1 MDIPELIH
9 QVAGGSNDAVVE
21 LWTRFTPL
29 LKHYARKL
37 RYEDAYSDLSLAF
50 LILINQIAHNPTLRE
65 EGPIV
70 SYIQISIKWT
80 YYKLNQKVEEYQ
92 RRHFNLDTSPDVYAR
107 MLEINH
113 AGSDDYA
120 FIEIEDAFST
130 LSRMERQVIYGV
142 FKDGHSAADLAQ
154 QYGCSRQAI
163 TQAKRRA
170 LKKLRKQL
178 L

>member
-70 SYIQISIKWT
+70 SYIQISIK
-80 YYKLNQKVEEYQ
+80 
-92 RRHFNLDTSPDVYAR
+92 
-107 MLEINH
+107 
-113 AGSDDYA
+113 
-120 FIEIEDAFST
+120 
-130 LSRMERQVIYGV
+130 
-142 FKDGHSAADLAQ
+142 
-154 QYGCSRQAI
+154 
-163 TQAKRRA
+163 
-170 LKKLRKQL
+170 
-178 L
+178 